1 MFFHRQLSTRLL
13 QDGRHEELE
22 LLMKEKEQQQKIESE
37 ALEAELQAEEAELV
51 KHITESADEEHIQRV
66 AELHSDVL
74 DKVRT
79 KSQNY
84 STPVGPYII

>member
-1 MFFHRQLSTRLL
+1 
-13 QDGRHEELE
+13 
-22 LLMKEKEQQQKIESE
+22 MKEKEQQQKIESE
-37 ALEAELQAEEAELV
+37 ALEAELQAEEAELM

-66 AELHSDVL
+66 AELHSDIL

-84 STPVGPYII
+84 SNPVGPYII